1 MSARQSRAAVVT
13 AGEAAHSRN
22 TASAACTSANAF
34 AAVCLA
40 GALCR
45 ATCLAHDEVP
55 WMQTTSPGK
64 QQGCYQISG
73 AATGRLQRK

>member
-40 GALCR
+40 GALCKV
-45 ATCLAHDEVP
+45 TFLAHDDLP
-55 WMQTTSPGK
+55 GMHRLRILATSK
-64 QQGCYQISG
+64 G
-73 AATGRLQRK
+73 AI